1 MTHTQ
6 GTGGPPTQTEGAP
19 VHAPGPPP
27 SPPVGRTT
35 PQLARDVR
43 LRFRARG
50 APRAWAAD
58 LYHHLMRVSFLR
70 LMGILT
76 TGWVATN
83 LGFMG
88 LYLAGG
94 DCYSAQPE
102 HPILSAFSFSVQTL
116 SSIGYGAQHPTTTWG
131 HLVADVEAF
140 VGMIFSAMGAGLMFA
155 RFSRPTARV
164 GFSDSLVVHRRGGR
178 PHLLLRA
185 ANLRGNQIVDASASL
200 YALCD
205 EQTIEG
211 HRVRRLIELPLVRCR
226 SPVFALSWLMLHEI
240 DERSP
245 LWGLSEAELRA
256 QIDSFVVTLTGI
268 DDTFSQTVHAQ
279 RFYSVDEVAWDQ
291 AFVDMVEPQADGSQL
306 LHHDRL
312 HLIQPVA
319 DADRMERLSRVP
331 PRAGEGGAGPGSP

>member
-1 MTHTQ
+1 MTRTQ
-6 GTGGPPTQTEGAP
+6 ATDGAP
-19 VHAPGPPP
+19 SQMELGSTPAQPPP
-27 SPPVGRTT
+27 PPPPLGRTT

-43 LRFRARG
+43 LRFQARG
-50 APRAWAAD
+50 APRALAAD

-70 LMGILT
+70 LMLLLA
-76 TGWVATN
+76 TGWVVTN
-83 LGFMG
+83 LVFMG

-131 HLVADVEAF
+131 HVVADVEAL

-164 GFSDSLVVHRRGGR
+164 GFSNSLVVHRRGGR

-185 ANLRGNQIVDASASL
+185 ANLRGNQIVEATASL

-205 EQTIEG
+205 EQTSEG
-211 HRVRRLIELPLVRCR
+211 HRVRRLIELPLVRGR

-256 QIDSFVVTLTGI
+256 QIDSFVVSLTGI

-279 RFYSVDEVAWDQ
+279 RFYSVDELAWDQ

-312 HLIQPVA
+312 HLVHPIA
-319 DADRMERLSRVP
+319 DADRMERLTRVP
-331 PRAGEGGAGPGSP
+331 PRAG